1 MLKRPEEEK
10 RKWLEGVK
18 KELND
23 FNKRGVWKVKKIKDI
38 PEGRKMAAE
47 KMGANPD
54 RIAG

>member
-38 PEGRKMAAE
+38 SEELLWVKLLE
-47 KMGANPD
+47 LT
-54 RIAG
+54 